1 MSKEIAVIIIIA
13 LVLFIVGGTAWW
25 IDTLRF
31 EVKRMKMDID
41 YLLRVTQR
49 LDMESKKKK

>member
-1 MSKEIAVIIIIA
+1 MNKEIVVIIIIA

-25 IDTLRF
+25 IDILRS
-31 EVKRMKMDID
+31 EVKEMKRDIE